1 MHTVL
6 DISMNIPGRLS
17 YFSGRS
23 YSPTICSA
31 RVVQQPYDEQLNYP
45 VVQPTIPISVTARS
59 LIYPRD
65 CVALSMD
72 TCAND
77 ILVADKDGSTP

>member
-6 DISMNIPGRLS
+6 DISMDIPGRLS

-31 RVVQQPYDEQLNYP
+31 PVVQQPYDEQLNYP
-45 VVQPTIPISVTARS
+45 VVQPTIYMQVSIK
-59 LIYPRD
+59 L
-65 CVALSMD
+65 
-72 TCAND
+72 
-77 ILVADKDGSTP
+77 